1 MNFQK
6 GQKTSFQ
13 KLEMFNQ
20 KFLIIQGRLVSF
32 QSKTTIPIEI
42 DAGDYVLNGLTCY
55 NIVCWFKTNWAFT
68 PAQELQSYY
77 QVLCEPPV
85 EKGIT
90 MQYD

>member
-42 DAGDYVLNGLTCY
+42 DAGDYVLNGLNVTMLF
-55 NIVCWFKTNWAFT
+55 VGSKPTGLL
-68 PAQELQSYY
+68 LQLRNSSLTTRFC
-77 QVLCEPPV
+77 VSPRLRKE
-85 EKGIT
+85 
-90 MQYD
+90 